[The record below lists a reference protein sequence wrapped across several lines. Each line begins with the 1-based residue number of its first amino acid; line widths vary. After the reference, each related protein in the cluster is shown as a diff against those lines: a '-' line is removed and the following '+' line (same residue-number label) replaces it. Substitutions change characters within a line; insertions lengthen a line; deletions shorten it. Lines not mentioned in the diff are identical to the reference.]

1 MEKFGLGEVACPS
14 GPSVKSRDW

>member
-1 MEKFGLGEVACPS
+1 MGKLGIGEVACPS